1 MSNLH
6 NIVFQGDSGGP
17 LIAERKNDKRYEL
30 IGNIY
35 TVFFYYNSSHLLDIF
50 YKKNPK
56 NIIFLFCKLLSN
68 TYRR

>member
-35 TVFFYYNSSHLLDIF
+35 TVFFLLQQLTSF
-50 YKKNPK
+50 RYFKKKNPK
-56 NIIFLFCKLLSN
+56 KYNVPFL
-68 TYRR
+68 

>member
-35 TVFFYYNSSHLLDIF
+35 TVFFYYNSLHLLDS
-50 YKKNPK
+50 KKIPK
-56 NIIFLFCKLLSN
+56 KYNIPFF
-68 TYRR
+68 